1 MIGRTL
7 AGVAAALA
15 AFWLAVVVAPQG
27 APQDVPKPVV
37 VPVHAAALP
46 IACPGSLSIPVGSVG
61 GGEGFMGSGSKDV
74 RESTFTS
81 GVDTPVATDGGW
93 TSTSSLATEIERVPG
108 GDIAGLSAL
117 ACLAPRTETWLVG
130 GSTALG
136 SSARLVL
143 TNPTGV
149 ASDVTVSL
157 YGPAGKVDQ
166 SLSMAVG
173 PHSQTTTL
181 LEGVSAGLATL
192 TTRVEATAA
201 GVTAVIQDSR
211 LNGFLPAGTDWVVAN
226 EGLGESLQIP
236 GIGPS
241 EPDGI
246 GGASWVR
253 IFSPEDATVTLTLVS
268 ALGVEPWPAAQG
280 LQLRAGQVIDIQVP
294 PTAVSTVLVD
304 ASKPILAAGYTTT
317 GRAPDDPLQGVALR
331 DSMWV
336 NGQSHLAG
344 RSYSVVVP
352 HYAVSAVIYSPTA
365 TTFTAADPS
374 GRVWVTFAVP
384 AGQTREIP
392 LGVPSGTTLQVEGPI
407 AWSVR
412 VVDPPGFITAI
423 QPEDVGP
430 VDTVVRVAPGFYVP

>member
-1 MIGRTL
+1 VIGRTL

-27 APQDVPKPVV
+27 APQDVPNPVV
-37 VPVHAAALP
+37 VPVVAAALP
-46 IACPGSLSIPVGSVG
+46 IACPGSLSIPVGNVG
-61 GGEGFMGSGSKDV
+61 GGDGFVGSGSDDV
-74 RESTFTS
+74 RESIFTS

-93 TSTSSLATEIERVPG
+93 TSTSPLATEIERVGG
-108 GDIAGLSAL
+108 GDIAGLAAL
-117 ACLAPRTETWLVG
+117 ACLAPRTDTWLVG

-143 TNPTGV
+143 TNPSGV
-149 ASDVTVSL
+149 ASDVRVSF

-166 SLSMAVG
+166 TLSVAVG
-173 PHSQTTTL
+173 PHSQTTYL

-211 LNGFLPAGTDWVVAN
+211 LDGFLAAGTEWVVPN
-226 EGLGESLQIP
+226 EGFAEQLVIP

-241 EPDGI
+241 DPDGM
-246 GGASWVR
+246 GGASSVR
-253 IFSPEDATVTLTLVS
+253 LFATQDATVTLTLVS
-268 ALGVEPWPAAQG
+268 ALGTEPWPAAQG
-280 LQLRAGQVIDIQVP
+280 LQLRAGQVIDIDVP
-294 PTAVSTVLVD
+294 ATAVATVLVQ
-304 ASKPILAAGYTTT
+304 ASAPVLAAGHTTT
-317 GRAPDDPLQGVALR
+317 GRAPEDPLQGVAAR
-331 DSMWV
+331 DSAWV
-336 NGQSHLAG
+336 NGQVHLAG

-365 TTFTAADPS
+365 ATFTARDAS
-374 GRVWVTFAVP
+374 GRVWLALAVP
-384 AGQTREIP
+384 AGQTQEVP
-392 LGVPSGTTLQVEGPI
+392 LGVPSGTVLSVDGPI

-412 VVDPPGFITAI
+412 VVDPPGFITAV

-430 VDTVVRVAPGFYVP
+430 VETAVAVAPGFYVP

>member
-15 AFWLAVVVAPQG
+15 AFWLAVAVAPEG
-27 APQDVPKPVV
+27 APPEAPNPVV
-37 VPVHAAALP
+37 VPVLAAALP
-46 IACPGSLSIPVGSVG
+46 IACPGSLRIPVGSVG
-61 GGEGFMGSGSKDV
+61 GGDGFVGSGSDDV
-74 RESTFTS
+74 RESFFPS
-81 GVDTPVATDGGW
+81 GGDDPVATDGGW
-93 TSTSSLATEIERVPG
+93 TSTSSLATEIERVGG
-108 GDIAGLSAL
+108 GDIAGLAAL
-117 ACLAPRTETWLVG
+117 ACLTPRTDTWLVG

-143 TNPTGV
+143 TNPTAI
-149 ASDVTVSL
+149 ASDVVVSFF
-157 YGPAGKVDQ
+157 GPAGKVDQ
-166 SLSMAVG
+166 TLSIAVG
-173 PHSQTTTL
+173 QHSQTTYL

-211 LNGFLPAGTDWVVAN
+211 LNGFLPAGTDWVVPN
-226 EGLGESLQIP
+226 EALSEHLEIP

-241 EPDGI
+241 DPDGI
-246 GGASWVR
+246 GGASSVR
-253 IFSPEDATVTLTLVS
+253 LFAPEEATVTLTLVS
-268 ALGVEPWPAAQG
+268 ALGIEPWPAAEN

-294 PTAVSTVLVD
+294 ATAVATVLVD
-304 ASKPILAAGYTTT
+304 ASTPVLAAGYSTS
-317 GRAPDDPLQGVALR
+317 GRAPDDPLQGEAVR
-331 DSMWV
+331 DSAWV

-352 HYAVSAVIYSPTA
+352 HYAVSAVVYSPTA
-365 TTFTAADPS
+365 TTFSAVDPF
-374 GRVWVTFAVP
+374 GRVWLSFSVL
-384 AGQTREIP
+384 AGQTQEVP
-392 LGVPSGTTLQVEGPI
+392 LGVPSDTTLEVEGPI

-430 VDTVVRVAPGFYVP
+430 VDAVVAVAPGFYVP